1 MKRRIEA
8 GMRAG
13 QLTLDEACR
22 LQAIFNRIKERD
34 AQFRSDGVLTREERL
49 RLNKMLVHLEER
61 IHEERWDA
69 DIDNP
74 LFR

>member
-1 MKRRIEA
+1 VKRKIEA

-22 LQAIFNRIKERD
+22 LQSMLNRVRERD
-34 AQFRSDGVLTREERL
+34 AQFRSDGILTREERIM
-49 RLNKMLVHLEER
+49 LNQMLTMLEER
-61 IHEERWDA
+61 IYEEKWDA
-69 DIDNP
+69 DVNHP

>member
-1 MKRRIEA
+1 
-8 GMRAG
+8 MRVG

-22 LQAIFNRIKERD
+22 LNSMLIRIREKD
-34 AQFRSDGVLTREERL
+34 AQFRSDGVLTREERM
-49 RLNKMLVHLEER
+49 RLNRMLAHLEER
-61 IHEERWDA
+61 IYEERWDA